1 QVAVWRLGPS
11 ALRATA
17 DKGSLRLA
25 LCRLRSEGPCRFDYS
40 RLQCEPQ
47 VFGRCRDPGSRFVCC
62 AGETFAIPVG
72 CTGDAPP
79 QAAPTLVKELARY
92 VEQRGLLIGQMG
104 PGPEPGPFLHDCH
117 NFLARGRQ
125 ARNDHQIP
133 VGSSRPKAM

>member
-1 QVAVWRLGPS
+1 MSSSRLRGLEGRRHALPCQRGCGIRGRPDAGWRLGPS

-25 LCRLRSEGPCRFDYS
+25 LWRLRSEGPCRFDYS

-47 VFGRCRDPGSRFVCC
+47 VFERCRDPGSRFVCC

-92 VEQRGLLIGQMG
+92 VEQRGLL
-104 PGPEPGPFLHDCH
+104 
-117 NFLARGRQ
+117 
-125 ARNDHQIP
+125 
-133 VGSSRPKAM
+133 